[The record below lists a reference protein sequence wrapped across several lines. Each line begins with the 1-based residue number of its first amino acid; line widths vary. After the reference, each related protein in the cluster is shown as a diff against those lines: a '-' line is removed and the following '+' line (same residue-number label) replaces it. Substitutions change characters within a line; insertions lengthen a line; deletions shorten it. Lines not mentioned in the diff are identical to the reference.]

1 VLLLGI
7 VYKRSMTSADGWKR
21 LSARLMKCDAELL
34 VAESAHPARSMCQ
47 NLQGAA
53 ISALL
58 FQEHKEKILEAI
70 HYQ

>member
-1 VLLLGI
+1 
-7 VYKRSMTSADGWKR
+7 
-21 LSARLMKCDAELL
+21 MKCDAELL
-34 VAESAHPARSMCQ
+34 VAESAHPARSMFQ